1 MIDTA
6 FTWATCLTVLSFVS
20 LRDNIC
26 RINVSFLDTHCILEV
41 FTQDGLR
48 FEREAPL
55 VFSFLWLSFF
65 LLFVFTLYSVIII
78 DRRLIRSVVVVDWNW
93 RQVYYWVNN
102 CLFVYSCNFKH
113 LFYTFLFPVLL
124 LVLYLDCFICLSG
137 LCSLMNNISKLQ
149 SIQTHFEPFLYVRI

>member
-6 FTWATCLTVLSFVS
+6 FSRATCLTILSFFS

-26 RINVSFLDTHCILEV
+26 RLKVIFLDTQCIFEV

-48 FEREAPL
+48 FERKAPF
-55 VFSFLWLSFF
+55 VFTFLWLSFF

-78 DRRLIRSVVVVDWNW
+78 DRRLIRSVVVVDW

-124 LVLYLDCFICLSG
+124 LVLYLDCFICLSS
-137 LCSLMNNISKLQ
+137 LSSLMNNISELQ
-149 SIQTHFEPFLYVRI
+149 SVQTHF